1 MILDRL
7 KHETRDAHITAER
20 AVEQYHYL
28 ESIDGYRQLL
38 ERFWGFYHPFERQIV
53 ERSEWAEHGIDI
65 RPRMKAPALARDLRA
80 LGHTPATLSV
90 LPECGALPP
99 LDEFPYVTGC
109 LYVLEGATLGGQI
122 ITRQLG
128 PSLGITAE
136 AGGSFFASYGHDI
149 GAMWRSYRALL
160 ISVTTGTEAGD
171 AEDAVLRGA
180 HAMYDAL
187 TRWMICG
194 ATP

>member
-7 KHETRDAHITAER
+7 KHETREAHIAAER
-20 AVEQYHYL
+20 AVEQYRYL

-38 ERFWGFYHPFERQIV
+38 ERFWGFYTPFERQIAA
-53 ERSEWAEHGIDI
+53 RREWAEHGVDI
-65 RPRMKAPALARDLRA
+65 EPRMKAPALARDLRA
-80 LGHTPATLSV
+80 LGHTPATLSA
-90 LPECGALPP
+90 LPECGDLPP
-99 LDEFPYVTGC
+99 LGEFPHVTGC

-128 PSLGITAE
+128 PTLGISAE
-136 AGGSFFASYGHDI
+136 AGGSFFASYGYDI

-160 ISVTTGTEAGD
+160 VSVASGAEA
-171 AEDAVLRGA
+171 EEAVLRGA

-187 TRWMICG
+187 RRWLIG
-194 ATP
+194 GVRA